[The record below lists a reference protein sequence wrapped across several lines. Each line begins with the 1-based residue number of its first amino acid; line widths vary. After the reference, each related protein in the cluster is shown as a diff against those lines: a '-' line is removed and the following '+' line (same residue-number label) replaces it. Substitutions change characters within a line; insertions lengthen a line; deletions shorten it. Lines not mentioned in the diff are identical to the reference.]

1 MSAVS
6 PKGPS
11 RSTEELRINMKLT
24 KALDVLL
31 PLLVSCAVLAGC
43 RGEYHEPLWS
53 QRFDSYAESCGT
65 DVAID
70 SEGNIVVVGSYRRSL
85 SVGGEELPRVSGDGL
100 FLAKYNSDGE
110 HLWSKQLATGDN
122 SMRLEVGA
130 NGDIV
135 IALDF
140 FDEVSVLGRG
150 FRSAAGSG
158 VVVIKADAD
167 GSFLWG
173 RTFES
178 EGTSRVNDMSIDG
191 ENGIV
196 LSGLFREAIVFGE
209 DRLESSEGSNGFVAR
224 LGPFGSADWAKSFG
238 NGSGGINAL
247 AVNRSGDVAI
257 SGAEVGSAS
266 DPSSEDAIKEVAKY
280 SSTGVF
286 EDSWQVG
293 ATLLAWTADERDLVL
308 SAAVE
313 APQTIG
319 NGSREVSGEFLARV
333 APDGE
338 LVWKAEVE
346 DRQWRDMAIDAE
358 DRVHLVSDSRR
369 GSGDGRFAWVTT
381 YDSDGYKHG
390 RSEVFDSLGGARVTA
405 VAAGPEGH
413 VVATGCAR
421 DDEFFLAGDESFFLS
436 AVLAP

>member
-1 MSAVS
+1 M
-6 PKGPS
+6 K
-11 RSTEELRINMKLT
+11 STKTLG
-24 KALDVLL
+24 LL
-31 PLLVSCAVLAGC
+31 FPLLVGCAVFAGC
-43 RGEYHEPLWS
+43 RGDYHEPLWS

-70 SEGNIVVVGSYRRSL
+70 SEGDIVVVGSYRRTL
-85 SVGGEELPRVSGDGL
+85 SVGGEDLPRVSGDGL
-100 FLAKYNSDGE
+100 FLAKYNSDGA

-122 SMRLEVGA
+122 HLRLEVDGSG
-130 NGDIV
+130 NIV
-135 IALDF
+135 IALRF
-140 FDEVSVLGRG
+140 FDEISVLGRG
-150 FRSAAGSG
+150 FRAERSG
-158 VVVIKADAD
+158 IAVVKADAD

-178 EGTSRVNDMSIDG
+178 EDTLRLSDMAIDEEG
-191 ENGIV
+191 SIV
-196 LSGLFREAIVFGE
+196 LSGMFREAIVFGE
-209 DRLESSEGSNGFVAR
+209 ERLESGEDASGFVAR
-224 LGPFGSADWAKSFG
+224 LDSFGSAQWAKSFG
-238 NGSGGINAL
+238 NDFGGINAL

-257 SGAEVGSAS
+257 SGAEVGSARTPS
-266 DPSSEDAIKEVAKY
+266 DEETIKELAKY
-280 SSTGVF
+280 SSTGVY
-286 EDSWQVG
+286 EDSWRVG
-293 ATLLAWTADERDLVL
+293 ATLLAWTADDRDLVV
-308 SAAVE
+308 SASVE
-313 APQTIG
+313 APQTLG

-333 APDGE
+333 APGGE
-338 LVWKAEVE
+338 VVWKAEVE

-358 DRVHLVSDSRR
+358 DRVHLVSDSRS
-369 GSGDGRFAWVTT
+369 GNGDGRFVWVTT